1 MPSLKEFISATK
13 NESNLLISKNTLN
26 ILTTKISGR
35 ILASGVSISGSDNE
49 KFSSEVA
56 NLAHSDEVLTKL
68 SDNVGKP
75 KSGESEDE
83 FVNRAKTAMAKIL
96 RQKLMKK

>member
-1 MPSLKEFISATK
+1 MSSLKDFMSVTK
-13 NESNLLISKNTLN
+13 NNTLISKNTLN
-26 ILTTKISGR
+26 VLTSKISGSV
-35 ILASGVSISGSDNE
+35 LASGVSISGVDNE

-56 NLAHSDEVLTKL
+56 KLAHSDEVLTKL
-68 SDNVGKP
+68 SDDVGKP

-83 FVNRAKTAMAKIL
+83 FVSRAKVSMANIL